1 MLQGAGVEAQAMSTQ
16 GRDEDARWHMK
27 RAAELR
33 AKGRKLDAR
42 RHEKRAAET
51 MAIFFSCSGPETSV
65 PGKGGR

>member
-1 MLQGAGVEAQAMSTQ
+1 MSTQ
-16 GRDEDARWHMK
+16 GRDEDARWHLK

-51 MAIFFSCSGPETSV
+51 MAIFFGGGEPETVV
-65 PGKGGR
+65 PGKGGI